1 MEAVR
6 EQAKSPIL
14 PNHGQ
19 GEKAVGLGSGPMG
32 ADCGS
37 DWVGNVPQA
46 GGQYVM
52 KWFPSFDFQR
62 RNRELKEEIEA
73 HLQMAIADR
82 VARGETEETARQA
95 AAREFGNI
103 LLVQDVTRQM
113 WGGGWFEQ
121 LGRDVR
127 YALRQLRKNP
137 GFAITATAM
146 LAIAI
151 CANSTVFSWID
162 GTMLR
167 PIPGARD
174 TGELVSLQRGERNFS
189 PTPPFSYLDYRDL
202 REQNHTFAGIL
213 AYHHDW
219 ITLTG
224 GAQPER
230 VYIANVSSNYFDV
243 LGVKPM
249 LGRFF
254 LAEEETR
261 PAIPNVVLSYS
272 LWKTRFA
279 EDPAIV
285 GKSIEIARHPVTVI
299 GVAPEG
305 VVGAMPGLRDDLW
318 VTLDPLG
325 TDPWRM
331 THRSGGAVWLN
342 VIGRLRPGV
351 SRGQAAQDLDT
362 LMHNIVA
369 AYPNQHLG
377 ENRITLDPMWRS
389 PFGANGYMAATLP
402 ILLAFAAV
410 VLLLTCAN
418 VATLTL
424 VGFVSRRRELSIRQ
438 SLGANRIQL
447 VRQMVLEGVV
457 LSIVAGAVALVLTSW
472 TSKTFAWFFPTNSNP
487 LILNGSMD
495 YRVVIGIAVSS
506 LLAGMLCGAL
516 PAWRSSHAPAIEVL
530 KAESA
535 SISGGSRNRKLLSGL
550 VVAQI
555 ALTLPLLLCS
565 GLFLRTLRN
574 LAAANPGFEQD
585 HVLTA
590 SVGLNIAGYSNDEA
604 QLIRHRILDRVS
616 ALPGVEVASLTDWIP
631 MTLIQK
637 RNDAYPEGYVPHPH
651 ESLLVQ
657 NAEVG
662 PRYFESLHIPILE
675 GREFTL
681 NDDEKA
687 PRVIIVD
694 QTAARRYWP
703 GQDPLGKRLTVW
715 GRLFTVVGVAR
726 NSTHTFV
733 NESPEPMVYM
743 NFFQHPGYET
753 MVQVK
758 TEGNPVDLEP
768 MVENAIHGID
778 SRLPVFDVRSMR
790 ESTQM
795 ASTFAVIESTLA
807 GMFALIGL
815 ILAITGIYGVVAYR
829 TQLRTHEIG
838 IRMAL
843 GASRVDVLRLVLLQ
857 GLWLTGVGLALGLA
871 FALGLTRLIARLLY
885 GIGAHDPLTVASVVM
900 LLGTM
905 SLVACYFPAHRAMR
919 RNPVTAIRE
928 L

>member
-1 MEAVR
+1 
-6 EQAKSPIL
+6 
-14 PNHGQ
+14 
-19 GEKAVGLGSGPMG
+19 
-32 ADCGS
+32 
-37 DWVGNVPQA
+37 
-46 GGQYVM
+46 M
-52 KWFPSFDFQR
+52 KWFPSFGFQR
-62 RNRELKEEIEA
+62 RKRELQEEIDA
-73 HLQMAIADR
+73 HLRMAIADR
-82 VARGETEETARQA
+82 VARGETAETARQA

-103 LLVQDVTRQM
+103 PLVQDVTRDM
-113 WGGGWFEQ
+113 WGQAWLEQ

-127 YALRQLRKNP
+127 YALRQVRKSP
-137 GFAITATAM
+137 GFSITATAM
-146 LAIAI
+146 LAVAI

-174 TGELVSLQRGERNFS
+174 MGDLVSLQRGERNFS

-219 ITLTG
+219 IALTG
-224 GAQPER
+224 NAQPER
-230 VYIANVSSNYFDV
+230 VYIANVSANYFDV
-243 LGVKPM
+243 LGIKPL

-254 LAEEETR
+254 LPEEESR
-261 PAIPNVVLSYS
+261 AVPNVVLGYS
-272 LWKTRFA
+272 LWKTRYA

-285 GKSIEIARHPVTVI
+285 GKSIEVARHPVTVI

-305 VVGAMPGLRDDLW
+305 VVGAMPGIREDLW

-325 TDPWRM
+325 TDEWRM

-362 LMHNIVA
+362 LMHHIVT
-369 AYPNQHLG
+369 AYPDQHLG
-377 ENRITLDPMWRS
+377 DNRITLDPMWRS

-402 ILLAFAAV
+402 ILLAFAGL
-410 VLLLTCAN
+410 VLLLTSAN

-424 VGFVSRRRELSIRQ
+424 VRFVSRRRELAIRQ
-438 SLGANRIQL
+438 ALGANRIQL
-447 VRQMVLEGVV
+447 VRQMMLEGAV
-457 LSIVAGAVALVLTSW
+457 LSIVAGVVALGLTSW
-472 TSKTFAWFFPTNSNP
+472 TSKTFAWFFPANAIP
-487 LILNGSMD
+487 LVLNGNMD
-495 YRVVIGIAVSS
+495 QKVVIGIAVFS

-555 ALTLPLLLCS
+555 ALSLPLLLCS
-565 GLFLRTLRN
+565 GLLLRTLRN
-574 LAAANPGFEQD
+574 LAGANPGFEQD
-585 HVLTA
+585 HILTA
-590 SVGLNIAGYSNDEA
+590 SVGLNIAGYSNDET
-604 QLIRHRILDRVS
+604 QLIRHKILDRVS
-616 ALPGVEVASLTDWIP
+616 ALPGVKVASLTDWIP
-631 MTLIQK
+631 MTLSHK
-637 RNDAYPEGYVPHPH
+637 GEDAYPEGYVPHPH
-651 ESLLVQ
+651 ESLQVYH
-657 NAEVG
+657 AEVS
-662 PRYFESLHIPILE
+662 PRYFESLNMPILE
-675 GREFTL
+675 GREFTPD
-681 NDDEKA
+681 DDEKA
-687 PRVIIVD
+687 PRVLIVD

-703 GQDPLGKRLTVW
+703 GQDPLGKRLRVW

-726 NSTHTFV
+726 NSTHIFV

-743 NFFQHPGYET
+743 SFFQEGYET
-753 MVQVK
+753 IVQVK
-758 TEGNPVDLEP
+758 TEGNPLDLAP
-768 MVENAIHGID
+768 AVEQAIHGID

-790 ESTQM
+790 ECTQM
-795 ASTFAVIESTLA
+795 ASSFAVIQSTLA

-815 ILAITGIYGVVAYR
+815 VLAVTGIYGVVAYR
-829 TQLRTHEIG
+829 TQLRTHEFG

-843 GASRVDVLRLVLLQ
+843 GASRVDVLRLVLVQ
-857 GLWLTGVGLALGLA
+857 GLWLAGTGLALGLA
-871 FALGLTRLIARLLY
+871 FALGLTRLIAGLLY
-885 GIGAHDPLTVASVVM
+885 GISGNDPVSVVSVVM
-900 LLGTM
+900 LLGAM
-905 SLVACYFPAHRAMR
+905 SLLACYLPAHRAMR

>member
-1 MEAVR
+1 V
-6 EQAKSPIL
+6 
-14 PNHGQ
+14 
-19 GEKAVGLGSGPMG
+19 
-32 ADCGS
+32 
-37 DWVGNVPQA
+37 
-46 GGQYVM
+46 
-52 KWFPSFDFQR
+52 KWFPSFGFQR
-62 RNRELKEEIEA
+62 RQRELQEEIDA

-82 VARGETEETARQA
+82 VARGETVETARQA

-103 LLVQDVTRQM
+103 PLVQDVTRDM
-113 WGGGWFEQ
+113 WGQAWLEQ

-127 YALRQLRKNP
+127 YALRQLRKSP
-137 GFAITATAM
+137 GFTITATTM
-146 LAIAI
+146 LAVAI
-151 CANSTVFSWID
+151 CANSTIFSWID

-174 TGELVSLQRGERNFS
+174 TGDLVSLQRGERNIS
-189 PTPPFSYLDYRDL
+189 PTPPFSYLDYHDL
-202 REQNHTFAGIL
+202 REQNRTFTGIL

-219 ITLTG
+219 IALTG

-230 VYIANVSSNYFDV
+230 VYIANVSANYFDV
-243 LGVKPM
+243 LGITPV

-254 LAEEETR
+254 VAEEETR
-261 PAIPNVVLSYS
+261 PDAVPNVVLGYS
-272 LWKTRFA
+272 LWKMRYA
-279 EDPAIV
+279 ADPAIV

-305 VVGAMPGLRDDLW
+305 FVGAMPGIREDLW

-325 TDPWRM
+325 TDVWRM

-351 SRGQAAQDLDT
+351 TRGQAAQDLDT
-362 LMHNIVA
+362 VMHYIVA
-369 AYPNQHLG
+369 AFPDDHLG

-410 VLLLTCAN
+410 VLLLTSAN

-424 VGFVSRRRELSIRQ
+424 VRFVSRRRELAIRQ
-438 SLGANRIQL
+438 SLGASRMQL

-472 TSKTFAWFFPTNSNP
+472 TSKTFAWFFPANSNP

-495 YRVVIGIAVSS
+495 HKVVIGIAVSS
-506 LLAGMLCGAL
+506 LLAGTLCGAL
-516 PAWRSSHAPAIEVL
+516 PAWRSSHAPAVEVL

-555 ALTLPLLLCS
+555 ALSLPLLLCS
-565 GLFLRTLRN
+565 ALFLRTLRN
-574 LAAANPGFEQD
+574 LAGANPGFEQD
-585 HVLTA
+585 HILTA
-590 SVGLNIAGYSNDEA
+590 SVGLNIAGYSHGEE
-604 QLIRHRILDRVS
+604 QVIRHKILDRVS
-616 ALPGVEVASLTDWIP
+616 ALPGVKVASLTDWIP
-631 MTLIQK
+631 MTLGHK
-637 RNDAYPEGYVPHPH
+637 GEDAYPEGYVPHPH
-651 ESLLVQ
+651 ESLQVYH
-657 NAEVG
+657 AEVA

-675 GREFTL
+675 GREFTPD
-681 NDDEKA
+681 DDEKA
-687 PRVIIVD
+687 PRVLIVD

-703 GQDPLGKRLTVW
+703 GQDPLGKKLRIW
-715 GRLFTVVGVAR
+715 GSLFTVVGVAR
-726 NSTHTFV
+726 NSTHIFV

-743 NFFQHPGYET
+743 SFFQVGYET
-753 MVQVK
+753 IVQVK
-758 TEGNPVDLEP
+758 TEGNPADLAP
-768 MVENAIHGID
+768 AVENAIHEID
-778 SRLPVFDVRSMR
+778 TRLPVFDVRPMR

-795 ASTFAVIESTLA
+795 ASSFAVIQSALA

-815 ILAITGIYGVVAYR
+815 VLAVTGIYGVVAYR
-829 TQLRTHEIG
+829 TQMRTHEIG
-838 IRMAL
+838 VRMAL

-857 GLWLTGVGLALGLA
+857 GLWITGIGLALGLA
-871 FALGLTRLIARLLY
+871 FALALTRTIARLLY
-885 GIGAHDPLTVASVVM
+885 GIGANDPVTVASVVM

-905 SLVACYFPAHRAMR
+905 SLLACYFPAHRAMR

>member
-1 MEAVR
+1 
-6 EQAKSPIL
+6 
-14 PNHGQ
+14 
-19 GEKAVGLGSGPMG
+19 
-32 ADCGS
+32 
-37 DWVGNVPQA
+37 
-46 GGQYVM
+46 M
-52 KWFPSFDFQR
+52 KWISSFGFQR
-62 RNRELKEEIEA
+62 RKRELQEEIDA

-82 VARGETEETARQA
+82 VTRGETAESARQA

-103 LLVQDVTRQM
+103 PLLQDVTRDM
-113 WGGGWFEQ
+113 WGQAWLEQ

-127 YALRQLRKNP
+127 YASRQLRKSP
-137 GFAITATAM
+137 GFSITATAM
-146 LAIAI
+146 LAVAI

-174 TGELVSLQRGERNFS
+174 TGDLVSLQRGERSFS

-202 REQNHTFAGIL
+202 REQNHSFAGIL

-230 VYIANVSSNYFDV
+230 AYIANVSANYFDV
-243 LGVKPM
+243 LGIKPV

-261 PAIPNVVLSYS
+261 PDAVPNVVLGYS
-272 LWKTRFA
+272 LWKTRYA
-279 EDPAIV
+279 KDPAIV

-305 VVGAMPGLRDDLW
+305 FVGAMPGIREDLW

-325 TDPWRM
+325 TDVWRM

-362 LMHNIVA
+362 LMHHIVA
-369 AYPNQHLG
+369 EFPDDHLG

-424 VGFVSRRRELSIRQ
+424 VRFVSRRRELAIRQ

-472 TSKTFAWFFPTNSNP
+472 TSKTFAWFFPANSNP
-487 LILNGSMD
+487 VILNGSMD
-495 YRVVIGIAVSS
+495 LKVVIGIAVSS
-506 LLAGMLCGAL
+506 LLAGMLCGGL
-516 PAWRSSHAPAIEVL
+516 PAWRSSHAPAIEIL

-555 ALTLPLLLCS
+555 ALSLPLLLCS

-574 LAAANPGFEQD
+574 LAHANPGFEQD
-585 HVLTA
+585 HILTA
-590 SVGLNIAGYSNDEA
+590 SVGLNGAGYSHDEE
-604 QLIRHRILDRVS
+604 QVIRHKILDRVS
-616 ALPGVEVASLTDWIP
+616 ALPGVKVASLTDWIP
-631 MTLIQK
+631 MTLSHK
-637 RNDAYPEGYVPHPH
+637 GEDAYPEGYVPHPH
-651 ESLLVQ
+651 ESLQVYH
-657 NAEVG
+657 AEVS

-675 GREFTL
+675 GREFTPD
-681 NDDEKA
+681 DDEKA
-687 PRVIIVD
+687 PRVLIVD

-703 GQDPLGKRLTVW
+703 GQDPLGKRLRVW

-733 NESPEPMVYM
+733 NESPEAMVYM
-743 NFFQHPGYET
+743 SFFQHPGYET
-753 MVQVK
+753 MVQ
-758 TEGNPVDLEP
+758 
-768 MVENAIHGID
+768 
-778 SRLPVFDVRSMR
+778 
-790 ESTQM
+790 
-795 ASTFAVIESTLA
+795 
-807 GMFALIGL
+807 
-815 ILAITGIYGVVAYR
+815 
-829 TQLRTHEIG
+829 
-838 IRMAL
+838 
-843 GASRVDVLRLVLLQ
+843 
-857 GLWLTGVGLALGLA
+857 
-871 FALGLTRLIARLLY
+871 
-885 GIGAHDPLTVASVVM
+885 
-900 LLGTM
+900 
-905 SLVACYFPAHRAMR
+905 
-919 RNPVTAIRE
+919 
-928 L
+928 

>member
-1 MEAVR
+1 MLMSTR
-6 EQAKSPIL
+6 RR
-14 PNHGQ
+14 
-19 GEKAVGLGSGPMG
+19 SGTYF
-32 ADCGS
+32 
-37 DWVGNVPQA
+37 N
-46 GGQYVM
+46 
-52 KWFPSFDFQR
+52 KF
-62 RNRELKEEIEA
+62 
-73 HLQMAIADR
+73 
-82 VARGETEETARQA
+82 
-95 AAREFGNI
+95 
-103 LLVQDVTRQM
+103 LVQDVTRDM
-113 WGGGWFEQ
+113 WGQAWLEQ

-127 YALRQLRKNP
+127 YALRQLRKSP
-137 GFAITATAM
+137 GFTITATAM
-146 LAIAI
+146 LAVAI

-174 TGELVSLQRGERNFS
+174 TGDLVSLQRGERNFS

-219 ITLTG
+219 IALTG
-224 GAQPER
+224 NAQPER
-230 VYIANVSSNYFDV
+230 VYIANVSANYFDV
-243 LGVKPM
+243 LGIKPL

-254 LAEEETR
+254 LPEEESR
-261 PAIPNVVLSYS
+261 AVPNVVLGYS
-272 LWKTRFA
+272 LWKTRYA

-305 VVGAMPGLRDDLW
+305 VVGAMPGIREDLW

-325 TDPWRM
+325 TDEWRM

-351 SRGQAAQDLDT
+351 SLGTAAQDLDT
-362 LMHNIVA
+362 LMHHIVA
-369 AYPNQHLG
+369 AYPDQHLG
-377 ENRITLDPMWRS
+377 DNRITLDPMWRS

-402 ILLAFAAV
+402 ILLAFAGL
-410 VLLLTCAN
+410 VLLLTSAN

-424 VGFVSRRRELSIRQ
+424 VRFVSRRRELAIRQ

-447 VRQMVLEGVV
+447 VRQMMLEGAV
-457 LSIVAGAVALVLTSW
+457 LSIVAGVVALGLTSW
-472 TSKTFAWFFPTNSNP
+472 TSKTFAWFFPANAIP
-487 LILNGSMD
+487 LVLNGNMD
-495 YRVVIGIAVSS
+495 HKVVIGIAVFS

-516 PAWRSSHAPAIEVL
+516 PAWRSSHARAIEVL

-555 ALTLPLLLCS
+555 ALSLPLLLCS
-565 GLFLRTLRN
+565 GLLLRTLRN
-574 LAAANPGFEQD
+574 LAGANPGFEQD
-585 HVLTA
+585 HILTA
-590 SVGLNIAGYSNDEA
+590 SVGLNIAGYSNDET
-604 QLIRHRILDRVS
+604 QLIRHKILDRVS
-616 ALPGVEVASLTDWIP
+616 ALPGVKVASLTDWIP
-631 MTLIQK
+631 MTLSHK
-637 RNDAYPEGYVPHPH
+637 GEDAYPEGYVPHPH
-651 ESLLVQ
+651 ESLQVYH
-657 NAEVG
+657 AEVS
-662 PRYFESLHIPILE
+662 PRYFESLNIPILE

-681 NDDEKA
+681 DDDEKA
-687 PRVIIVD
+687 PRVLIVD

-703 GQDPLGKRLTVW
+703 GQDPLGKRLRVW

-726 NSTHTFV
+726 NSTHIFV

-743 NFFQHPGYET
+743 SFFQEGYET
-753 MVQVK
+753 IVQVK
-758 TEGNPVDLEP
+758 TEGNPLDLAP
-768 MVENAIHGID
+768 AVEQAIHGID

-790 ESTQM
+790 ECTQM
-795 ASTFAVIESTLA
+795 ASSFAVIQSTLA

-815 ILAITGIYGVVAYR
+815 VLAVTGIYGVVAYR
-829 TQLRTHEIG
+829 TQLRTHEFG

-843 GASRVDVLRLVLLQ
+843 GASRVDVLRLVLVQ
-857 GLWLTGVGLALGLA
+857 GLWLAGTGLALGLA

-885 GIGAHDPLTVASVVM
+885 GISGNDPVSVVSVVM
-900 LLGTM
+900 LLGAM
-905 SLVACYFPAHRAMR
+905 SLLACYLPAHRAIR

>member
-19 GEKAVGLGSGPMG
+19 GEKAVCLLSGAMG
-32 ADCGS
+32 ADCRS
-37 DWVGNVPQA
+37 DW
-46 GGQYVM
+46 GGDVRQDEGEAVM
-52 KWFPSFDFQR
+52 KWFPSFGFQR
-62 RNRELKEEIEA
+62 RKRKLQEEIDA

-82 VARGETEETARQA
+82 VARGETAETARQA

-103 LLVQDVTRQM
+103 PLVQDVTRDM
-113 WGGGWFEQ
+113 WGQAWLEQ

-127 YALRQLRKNP
+127 YALRQLRKSP
-137 GFAITATAM
+137 GFSITATAM
-146 LAIAI
+146 LAVAI

-167 PIPGARD
+167 PIPGAQD
-174 TGELVSLQRGERNFS
+174 TGDLVSLQRGERNFS

-202 REQNHTFAGIL
+202 REQNHTYAGIL

-230 VYIANVSSNYFDV
+230 AYIANVSANYFDV
-243 LGVKPM
+243 LGIKPL
-249 LGRFF
+249 LGRSF

-261 PAIPNVVLSYS
+261 PDSVVVLGYS
-272 LWKTRFA
+272 LWKTRYA

-305 VVGAMPGLRDDLW
+305 FVGAMPGIRDDLW

-325 TDPWRM
+325 TDVWRM

-369 AYPNQHLG
+369 AYPDDHLG

-424 VGFVSRRRELSIRQ
+424 VRFVSRRRELAIRQ
-438 SLGANRIQL
+438 SLGANRLQL
-447 VRQMVLEGVV
+447 VRQMVMEGVV

-472 TSKTFAWFFPTNSNP
+472 TSKTFAWFFPANANP
-487 LILNGSMD
+487 IILNGSMD
-495 YRVVIGIAVSS
+495 HKVVIGIAVSS

-516 PAWRSSHAPAIEVL
+516 PAWRSAHAPAIEVL

-555 ALTLPLLLCS
+555 ALSLPLLVCS

-574 LAAANPGFEQD
+574 LASANPGFEQD
-585 HVLTA
+585 HILTA
-590 SVGLNIAGYSNDEA
+590 TVGLNIAGYSNDEA
-604 QLIRHRILDRVS
+604 KLIRRKILDRVS

-675 GREFTL
+675 GREFTPE
-681 NDDEKA
+681 DDERA
-687 PRVIIVD
+687 PKVLIVD

-703 GQDPLGKRLTVW
+703 GQDPLGKRLRVW
-715 GRLFTVVGVAR
+715 GSLFTVVGIVR

-743 NFFQHPGYET
+743 SFFQAGYET

-758 TEGNPVDLEP
+758 TEGNPVDLAP
-768 MVENAIHGID
+768 AVQIAIHEID
-778 SRLPVFDVRSMR
+778 TRLPVFDVRSMR

-795 ASTFAVIESTLA
+795 ASSFAVIQSTLA

-815 ILAITGIYGVVAYR
+815 VLAITGIYGVVAYR

-838 IRMAL
+838 VRMAL

-857 GLWLTGVGLALGLA
+857 GLWLTGFGVALGLA

-885 GIGAHDPLTVASVVM
+885 GIGAHDPLTVASVVT
-900 LLGTM
+900 LLGAM
-905 SLVACYFPAHRAMR
+905 SLVACYLPAHRALR

>member
-1 MEAVR
+1 
-6 EQAKSPIL
+6 
-14 PNHGQ
+14 
-19 GEKAVGLGSGPMG
+19 
-32 ADCGS
+32 
-37 DWVGNVPQA
+37 
-46 GGQYVM
+46 M
-52 KWFPSFDFQR
+52 KWFPSFGFQR
-62 RNRELKEEIEA
+62 RKRELQEEIDA

-82 VARGETEETARQA
+82 VARGETAEKARQA

-103 LLVQDVTRQM
+103 PLVQDVTRDM
-113 WGGGWFEQ
+113 WGQAWLEN

-127 YALRQLRKNP
+127 FALRQLRKSP
-137 GFAITATAM
+137 GFTITATTM
-146 LAIAI
+146 LAVAI

-202 REQNHTFAGIL
+202 RDHNRTFSGIL
-213 AYHHDW
+213 AYHNDW
-219 ITLTG
+219 IALTG

-230 VYIANVSSNYFDV
+230 VYIANVSANYFDV
-243 LGVKPM
+243 LGIKPV

-254 LAEEETR
+254 LPEEETR
-261 PAIPNVVLSYS
+261 PGAVPNVILSYS
-272 LWKTRFA
+272 LWKTRYA
-279 EDPAIV
+279 ADPAIV

-305 VVGAMPGLRDDLW
+305 FVGAAPGLRDDLW

-325 TDPWRM
+325 NDVWRM
-331 THRSGGAVWLN
+331 THRDSVWLI
-342 VIGRLRPGV
+342 VIGRLQPGV

-362 LMHNIVA
+362 QMHHIVM
-369 AYPNQHLG
+369 AYPDQHLG
-377 ENRITLDPMWRS
+377 DNRITLDPMWRS
-389 PFGANGYMAATLP
+389 PFGVNGYMAATLP
-402 ILLAFAAV
+402 ILLAFAAL

-424 VGFVSRRRELSIRQ
+424 VRFVSRRREVAIRQ
-438 SLGANRIQL
+438 SLGANRIRL
-447 VRQMVLEGVV
+447 VRQMVLEGAM
-457 LSIVAGAVALVLTSW
+457 LSTGAGIVALALTSW
-472 TSKTFAWFFPTNSNP
+472 TSKTFAWFFPVNSIP

-495 YRVVIGIAVSS
+495 YKLVIGIALVS
-506 LLAGMLCGAL
+506 LLAGMLCSAL

-535 SISGGSRNRKLLSGL
+535 SISGGTRNRKLLSAL
-550 VVAQI
+550 VVVQI
-555 ALTLPLLLCS
+555 ALSLPLLLCS
-565 GLFLRTLRN
+565 GLFLRTLQN
-574 LAAANPGFEQD
+574 LADANPGFEQD
-585 HVLTA
+585 HILTA
-590 SVGLNIAGYSNDEA
+590 SVGLNIAGYSNEEA
-604 QLIRHRILDRVS
+604 QLIRHKIVDRVS
-616 ALPGVEVASLTDWIP
+616 ALPGVQVATLTDWIP

-637 RNDAYPEGYVPHPH
+637 RTDAYPEGYVPHPH
-651 ESLLVQ
+651 ESLLVE

-662 PRYFESLHIPILE
+662 PRYFESLHIPILQ
-675 GREFTL
+675 GREFTPD
-681 NDDEKA
+681 DDEKA

-703 GQDPLGKRLTVW
+703 GQDPLGKKLMV
-715 GRLFTVVGVAR
+715 GGGLFTVVGVAR

-743 NFFQHPGYET
+743 SHFQRPGFET

-758 TEGNPVDLEP
+758 TEGNPADLAP
-768 MVENAIHGID
+768 AVQNAIHEID
-778 SRLPVFDVRSMR
+778 TRLPVFDVRPMR

-795 ASTFAVIESTLA
+795 ARIFAVMESALA

-815 ILAITGIYGVVAYR
+815 VLAATGIYGVVAYR
-829 TQLRTHEIG
+829 TQMRTHEIG
-838 IRMAL
+838 VRMAL

-857 GLWLTGVGLALGLA
+857 GLRLTGIGLALGLA
-871 FALGLTRLIARLLY
+871 FALGLTRFIAQLLY
-885 GIGAHDPLTVASVVM
+885 GIGANDPATVVSVVM
-900 LLGTM
+900 LLGAM
-905 SLVACYFPAHRAMR
+905 SLAACYLPAHRAMR

>member
-1 MEAVR
+1 
-6 EQAKSPIL
+6 
-14 PNHGQ
+14 
-19 GEKAVGLGSGPMG
+19 
-32 ADCGS
+32 
-37 DWVGNVPQA
+37 
-46 GGQYVM
+46 M
-52 KWFPSFDFQR
+52 KWFPSFGFQR
-62 RNRELKEEIEA
+62 RKRELQEEIDA

-82 VARGETEETARQA
+82 VARGETAETARQA

-103 LLVQDVTRQM
+103 PLVQDVTRDM
-113 WGGGWFEQ
+113 WSQAWLEQ

-127 YALRQLRKNP
+127 YAFRQLRKSP
-137 GFAITATAM
+137 GFTITATAM
-146 LAIAI
+146 LAVAI

-174 TGELVSLQRGERNFS
+174 SGQLVSLERGERSFS
-189 PTPPFSYLDYRDL
+189 PTPPLSYLDYRDL

-213 AYHHDW
+213 GYHHDW

-230 VYIANVSSNYFDV
+230 AYISNVTANYFDV
-243 LGVKPM
+243 LGIKPM

-254 LAEEETR
+254 LPEEESR
-261 PAIPNVVLSYS
+261 PVPNVVLSYS
-272 LWKTRFA
+272 LWKTRYA
-279 EDPAIV
+279 KDPAIV
-285 GKSIEIARHPVTVI
+285 GKSIEVARHPVTVI

-305 VVGAMPGLRDDLW
+305 VVGAMPGIREDLW

-325 TDPWRM
+325 TDVWRM
-331 THRSGGAVWLN
+331 THRDADWLN

-362 LMHNIVA
+362 LMHHIVT
-369 AYPNQHLG
+369 AYPNEHLG

-424 VGFVSRRRELSIRQ
+424 VRFVSRRRELAIRQ
-438 SLGANRIQL
+438 ALGANRMQL
-447 VRQMVLEGVV
+447 VRQMVLEGLL

-472 TSKTFAWFFPTNSNP
+472 TSKTFAWFFPANSNP

-495 YRVVIGIAVSS
+495 HKVVIGIAVSS
-506 LLAGMLCGAL
+506 LLVGMLCGAL
-516 PAWRSSHAPAIEVL
+516 PAWRSSHAPAVEVL

-555 ALTLPLLLCS
+555 ALSLPLLLCS
-565 GLFLRTLRN
+565 GLLLRTLRN
-574 LAAANPGFEQD
+574 LAGANPGFEQD
-585 HVLTA
+585 HILTA
-590 SVGLNIAGYSNDEA
+590 TVGLNIAGYSHDEE
-604 QLIRHRILDRVS
+604 QMIRHKILDRVS
-616 ALPGVEVASLTDWIP
+616 ALPGVKVASLTDWIP
-631 MTLIQK
+631 MTLGHK
-637 RNDAYPEGYVPHPH
+637 GEDAYPEGYVPHPH
-651 ESLLVQ
+651 ESLQVVH
-657 NAEVG
+657 AEVS

-675 GREFTL
+675 GREFAPD
-681 NDDEKA
+681 DDEKA
-687 PRVIIVD
+687 PRVLIVD

-703 GQDPLGKRLTVW
+703 GQDPLGKRLRVW

-743 NFFQHPGYET
+743 SFFQAGYET
-753 MVQVK
+753 IVQVE
-758 TEGNPVDLEP
+758 TEGNPVDLAP
-768 MVENAIHGID
+768 AVENAIHEID
-778 SRLPVFDVRSMR
+778 PRLPVFDVRSMR
-790 ESTQM
+790 ESTQL
-795 ASTFAVIESTLA
+795 ASSFAVIQSTLA

-815 ILAITGIYGVVAYR
+815 VLAITGIYGVVAYR

-838 IRMAL
+838 IRVAL
-843 GASRVDVLRLVLLQ
+843 GASRVDVLRLVLMQ
-857 GLWLTGVGLALGLA
+857 GLWLTGIGLALGLA
-871 FALGLTRLIARLLY
+871 FALGLTRIIVRLLY
-885 GIGAHDPLTVASVVM
+885 GIGANDPVTVASVVM
-900 LLGTM
+900 LLGAM
-905 SLVACYFPAHRAMR
+905 SLVACYLPAHRAIR
-919 RNPVTAIRE
+919 RNPVAAIRE

>member
-1 MEAVR
+1 
-6 EQAKSPIL
+6 
-14 PNHGQ
+14 
-19 GEKAVGLGSGPMG
+19 
-32 ADCGS
+32 
-37 DWVGNVPQA
+37 
-46 GGQYVM
+46 M
-52 KWFPSFDFQR
+52 KWFPSFGFQR
-62 RNRELKEEIEA
+62 RKRELQEEIDA

-82 VARGETEETARQA
+82 VARGETAETARQA

-103 LLVQDVTRQM
+103 PLVQDVTRDM
-113 WGGGWFEQ
+113 WGQAWLEQ

-127 YALRQLRKNP
+127 YALRQLRKSP
-137 GFAITATAM
+137 GFSITATAM
-146 LAIAI
+146 LAVAI

-174 TGELVSLQRGERNFS
+174 TGDLVSLQRGERNFS

-202 REQNHTFAGIL
+202 REQNHTFVGIL

-230 VYIANVSSNYFDV
+230 VFIANVTANYFDV
-243 LGVKPM
+243 LGIKPV

-261 PAIPNVVLSYS
+261 PDAVPNVILSYS
-272 LWKTRFA
+272 LWKTRYA
-279 EDPAIV
+279 ADPAIV
-285 GKSIEIARHPVTVI
+285 AKSIELARHPVTVI

-305 VVGAMPGLRDDLW
+305 FVGAMPGLRDDLW

-325 TDPWRM
+325 TDAWRI

-342 VIGRLRPGV
+342 VIGRLRSGV

-362 LMHNIVA
+362 VMHHIVVA
-369 AYPNQHLG
+369 FPDDHLG

-389 PFGANGYMAATLP
+389 PFGANGFMAATLP

-410 VLLLTCAN
+410 VLLLTSAN

-424 VGFVSRRRELSIRQ
+424 VRFVSRRRELAIRQ

-457 LSIVAGAVALVLTSW
+457 LSIVAGAVALALTTW
-472 TSKTFAWFFPTNSNP
+472 TSKTFAWFFRASSSPTT
-487 LILNGSMD
+487 LNGSMD
-495 YRVVIGIAVSS
+495 YKVVIGIAVSS
-506 LLAGMLCGAL
+506 LLVGMLCGAL
-516 PAWRSSHAPAIEVL
+516 PAWRSSHAPAVEVL

-535 SISGGSRNRKLLSGL
+535 GISGGSRNRRLLSGL

-555 ALTLPLLLCS
+555 ALSLPLLLCS

-574 LAAANPGFEQD
+574 LAGANPGFEQD
-585 HVLTA
+585 HILTA
-590 SVGLNIAGYSNDEA
+590 TVGLNIAGYSNDE
-604 QLIRHRILDRVS
+604 QQVIRHKILDRVS
-616 ALPGVEVASLTDWIP
+616 ALPGVKVASFTDWIP
-631 MTLIQK
+631 MSLSHK
-637 RNDAYPEGYVPHPH
+637 GEDAYPEGYVPHPH
-651 ESLLVQ
+651 ESLQVYH
-657 NAEVG
+657 AEVS

-675 GREFTL
+675 GREFTPD
-681 NDDEKA
+681 DDEKA
-687 PRVIIVD
+687 PRVLIVD
-694 QTAARRYWP
+694 QMAARRYWP
-703 GQDPLGKRLTVW
+703 GQDPLGKKLRVW
-715 GRLFTVVGVAR
+715 GSLFTVVGVAR
-726 NSTHTFV
+726 NSTHMLV
-733 NESPEPMVYM
+733 NESPEPMIYM
-743 NFFQHPGYET
+743 SFFQVGYET
-753 MVQVK
+753 IVQVE
-758 TEGNPVDLEP
+758 TEGNPADLAP
-768 MVENAIHGID
+768 AVENAIHTID
-778 SRLPVFDVRSMR
+778 TRLPVFDVRPMR
-790 ESTQM
+790 ETTQL
-795 ASTFAVIESTLA
+795 ASSFAVIQSTLA

-815 ILAITGIYGVVAYR
+815 VLAVTGIYGVVAYR
-829 TQLRTHEIG
+829 TQMRTHEIG

-857 GLWLTGVGLALGLA
+857 GLWLTGIGLALGLA
-871 FALGLTRLIARLLY
+871 FALGLTRFIARLLY
-885 GIGAHDPLTVASVVM
+885 GIGANDPVTVASVIM

-905 SLVACYFPAHRAMR
+905 SLLACYFPAHRAMR

>member
-1 MEAVR
+1 
-6 EQAKSPIL
+6 
-14 PNHGQ
+14 
-19 GEKAVGLGSGPMG
+19 
-32 ADCGS
+32 
-37 DWVGNVPQA
+37 
-46 GGQYVM
+46 M
-52 KWFPSFDFQR
+52 KWVPSFGFQR
-62 RNRELKEEIEA
+62 RKRELQDEIDA

-82 VARGETEETARQA
+82 VARGESAESARQA
-95 AAREFGNI
+95 AEREFGSI
-103 LLVQDVTRQM
+103 PLVQDVTRDM
-113 WGGGWFEQ
+113 WGRGWLEQ
-121 LGRDVR
+121 LGRDLR
-127 YALRQLRKNP
+127 YALRQLRKSP
-137 GFAITATAM
+137 GFTITATTM
-146 LAIAI
+146 LTVAI

-174 TGELVSLQRGERNFS
+174 MGDLVSLQRGERNFS

-202 REQNHTFAGIL
+202 REQNHAFAGML
-213 AYHHDW
+213 AYHNDW
-219 ITLTG
+219 IALTG

-230 VYIANVSSNYFDV
+230 AYIAKVSANFFDV
-243 LGVKPM
+243 LGIKPM

-254 LAEEETR
+254 LPEEESR
-261 PAIPNVVLSYS
+261 AAPNVVLGYS
-272 LWKTRFA
+272 LWKTRYA
-279 EDPAIV
+279 ADPAIV
-285 GKSIEIARHPVTVI
+285 GKSIEIARHPMTVI

-305 VVGAMPGLRDDLW
+305 FVGAAPGLRDDLW

-325 TDPWRM
+325 NDVWRM
-331 THRSGGAVWLN
+331 THRSGGAVWLI

-362 LMHNIVA
+362 LMQDIVA
-369 AYPNQHLG
+369 AYPDEHLG
-377 ENRITLDPMWRS
+377 DNRITLDPMWRS

-418 VATLTL
+418 LATLTL
-424 VGFVSRRRELSIRQ
+424 VRFVSRRRELAIRQ
-438 SLGANRIQL
+438 SLGANRMQL
-447 VRQMVLEGVV
+447 VRQMMLEGAV
-457 LSIVAGAVALVLTSW
+457 LSIVAGAVALVLTPW
-472 TSKTFAWFFPTNSNP
+472 TSKTFAWFFPANAAP
-487 LILNGSMD
+487 LVLSGSLD
-495 YRVVIGIAVSS
+495 HKVVIGIAVSS
-506 LLAGMLCGAL
+506 LLAAMLCGAL
-516 PAWRSSHAPAIEVL
+516 PAWRSSHTPAAEVL

-555 ALTLPLLLCS
+555 ALSLPLLLCS

-590 SVGLNIAGYSNDEA
+590 SVGLNIAGYSNDQA
-604 QLIRHRILDRVS
+604 QLIRHKILDRVS

-651 ESLLVQ
+651 ESLLVE

-687 PRVIIVD
+687 PSVIIVD

-703 GQDPLGKRLTVW
+703 GQDPLGKNLRVW
-715 GRLFTVVGVAR
+715 GHLFTVVGVAR

-733 NESPEPMVYM
+733 NESPEPMVYISY
-743 NFFQHPGYET
+743 FQHPGYET
-753 MVQVK
+753 IVQVK

-768 MVENAIHGID
+768 AVENAIHGID
-778 SRLPVFDVRSMR
+778 PQLPVFDVRSMR

-795 ASTFAVIESTLA
+795 ASIFAVLESTLA

-815 ILAITGIYGVVAYR
+815 ILAVTGIYGVVAYR
-829 TQLRTHEIG
+829 TQMRTHEIG

-843 GASRVDVLRLVLLQ
+843 GASRVDVLRLVLVQ
-857 GLWLTGVGLALGLA
+857 GLWLTGIGLALGLA
-871 FALGLTRLIARLLY
+871 FALGLTRMIVRLLY
-885 GIGAHDPLTVASVVM
+885 GIGANDPVTVVSVVM
-900 LLGTM
+900 LLGAM
-905 SLVACYFPAHRAMR
+905 SLLACYLPAHRAMR

>member
-1 MEAVR
+1 V
-6 EQAKSPIL
+6 
-14 PNHGQ
+14 
-19 GEKAVGLGSGPMG
+19 
-32 ADCGS
+32 
-37 DWVGNVPQA
+37 
-46 GGQYVM
+46 
-52 KWFPSFDFQR
+52 KWFSNFGFQR
-62 RNRELKEEIEA
+62 QNRELQEEIDA
-73 HLQMAIADR
+73 HLEMAIADR
-82 VARGETEETARQA
+82 VERGETAEAARQA
-95 AAREFGNI
+95 AVREFGNI

-121 LGRDVR
+121 LARDLR
-127 YALRQLRKNP
+127 YALRQLRKSP
-137 GFAITATAM
+137 GFTITATAM
-146 LAIAI
+146 LAVAI

-174 TGELVSLQRGERNFS
+174 AGDLVSLQRGERNFS

-202 REQNHTFAGIL
+202 REHNRTLAGIL
-213 AYHHDW
+213 AYHNDW
-219 ITLTG
+219 IALTG

-230 VYIANVSSNYFDV
+230 VYIANVSANYFDV
-243 LGVKPM
+243 LGIKPV

-254 LAEEETR
+254 LPEEESR
-261 PAIPNVVLSYS
+261 AIPNVVLGYS
-272 LWKTRFA
+272 LWKTRYA
-279 EDPAIV
+279 KDRAIV
-285 GKSIEIARHPVTVI
+285 GKSIEVARHPVTVI

-305 VVGAMPGLRDDLW
+305 FVGAAPGLRDDLW

-325 TDPWRM
+325 SDPWRM
-331 THRSGGAVWLN
+331 THRDSDWLIL
-342 VIGRLRPGV
+342 IGRLRPGV
-351 SRGQAAQDLDT
+351 SRGQAAQDLDAQ
-362 LMHNIVA
+362 MNHIVV
-369 AYPNQHLG
+369 AYPDQHLG
-377 ENRITLDPMWRS
+377 DNRITLDPMWRS

-424 VGFVSRRRELSIRQ
+424 VRFVSRRRELAIRQ

-457 LSIVAGAVALVLTSW
+457 LSILAGAAALVLTSW
-472 TSKTFAWFFPTNSNP
+472 TSKTFAWFFRASSAPIN
-487 LILNGSMD
+487 LNGSMD
-495 YRVVIGIAVSS
+495 HTVVIGIAVFS

-535 SISGGSRNRKLLSGL
+535 NISGGLRNRRLLSAL

-555 ALTLPLLLCS
+555 ALSLPLLLCS
-565 GLFLRTLRN
+565 GLLLRTLRN
-574 LAAANPGFEQD
+574 LAGANPGFEQD
-585 HVLTA
+585 HILTA

-604 QLIRHRILDRVS
+604 QLIRHKILDRVS
-616 ALPGVEVASLTDWIP
+616 ALPGVKVASLTDWIP

-651 ESLLVQ
+651 ESLLVE

-662 PRYFESLHIPILE
+662 PRYFESLHIPIVE

-687 PRVIIVD
+687 PGVIIVD
-694 QTAARRYWP
+694 QTAARHYWP
-703 GQDPLGKRLTVW
+703 GQDPLGKRLSV
-715 GRLFTVVGVAR
+715 GGSLCTVVGVVR

-733 NESPEPMVYM
+733 NESPEPMVYIS
-743 NFFQHPGYET
+743 FFQHPGYET

-768 MVENAIHGID
+768 AVENAIHQID
-778 SRLPVFDVRSMR
+778 PRLPVFDVRSMR
-790 ESTQM
+790 ESTHL
-795 ASTFAVIESTLA
+795 ASSFAVIQSTLA

-815 ILAITGIYGVVAYR
+815 VLAVTGIYGVVAYR
-829 TQLRTHEIG
+829 TQMRTHEIG
-838 IRMAL
+838 VRMAL

-857 GLWLTGVGLALGLA
+857 GVWLTGVGLALGLA
-871 FALGLTRLIARLLY
+871 FALGLTRVIARLLY
-885 GIGAHDPLTVASVVM
+885 GIGANDPVTVASVVT
-900 LLGTM
+900 LLGAM
-905 SLVACYFPAHRAMR
+905 SLLACYFPAHRAMR
-919 RNPVTAIRE
+919 RNPVSAIRE

>member
-1 MEAVR
+1 
-6 EQAKSPIL
+6 
-14 PNHGQ
+14 
-19 GEKAVGLGSGPMG
+19 
-32 ADCGS
+32 
-37 DWVGNVPQA
+37 
-46 GGQYVM
+46 M
-52 KWFPSFDFQR
+52 KWFPSFGFQR
-62 RNRELKEEIEA
+62 RKRELQDEIDA
-73 HLQMAIADR
+73 HLEMAIADR
-82 VARGETEETARQA
+82 VARGEMEETARQA
-95 AAREFGNI
+95 AAREFGNVP
-103 LLVQDVTRQM
+103 LVLDVTRDM
-113 WGGGWFEQ
+113 WGQTWLEQ

-127 YALRQLRKNP
+127 YALRQLRKSP
-137 GFAITATAM
+137 GFSITATAM
-146 LAIAI
+146 LAVAI

-167 PIPGARD
+167 PIPGAQG
-174 TGELVSLQRGERNFS
+174 TGDLVSLQRGERSFS

-230 VYIANVSSNYFDV
+230 AYIANVSANYFDV
-243 LGVKPM
+243 LGIKPV
-249 LGRFF
+249 LGRLF

-261 PAIPNVVLSYS
+261 PDSVVVLGYS
-272 LWKTRFA
+272 LWKTRYA

-305 VVGAMPGLRDDLW
+305 FVGAMPGIREDLW

-325 TDPWRM
+325 TDAWRM

-362 LMHNIVA
+362 LMHNIAVT
-369 AYPNQHLG
+369 YPDDHLG

-424 VGFVSRRRELSIRQ
+424 VRFVSRRRELAIRQ

-447 VRQMVLEGVV
+447 VRQMVMEGVV
-457 LSIVAGAVALVLTSW
+457 LSIVAGAVALLLTSW
-472 TSKTFAWFFPTNSNP
+472 TSKTFAWFFPANSNP

-495 YRVVIGIAVSS
+495 HKVVIGIAVSS

-516 PAWRSSHAPAIEVL
+516 PAWRSSHAPAVEVL

-555 ALTLPLLLCS
+555 ALSLPLLLCS

-574 LAAANPGFEQD
+574 LAGANPGFEQD
-585 HVLTA
+585 HILTA
-590 SVGLNIAGYSNDEA
+590 SVGLNIAGYSHDEE
-604 QLIRHRILDRVS
+604 QVIRHKILDRVA
-616 ALPGVEVASLTDWIP
+616 ALPGVKVATLTDWIP
-631 MTLIQK
+631 MTLSHK
-637 RNDAYPEGYVPHPH
+637 GVDAYPEGYVPHPH
-651 ESLLVQ
+651 ESLQVVH
-657 NAEVG
+657 AEVS

-675 GREFTL
+675 GREFTPD
-681 NDDEKA
+681 DDEKA
-687 PRVIIVD
+687 PRVLIVD

-703 GQDPLGKRLTVW
+703 GQDPLGKELRVW
-715 GRLFTVVGVAR
+715 GSLFTVVGVVR

-733 NESPEPMVYM
+733 NEAPEPMVYM
-743 NFFQHPGYET
+743 SFFQAGYET
-753 MVQVK
+753 MVQVE
-758 TEGNPVDLEP
+758 TVGNPVDLAP
-768 MVENAIHGID
+768 TVQNTIHEID
-778 SRLPVFDVRSMR
+778 TRLPVFDVRSMR

-795 ASTFAVIESTLA
+795 ASSFAVIQSTLA

-815 ILAITGIYGVVAYR
+815 VLAITGIYGVVAYR

-838 IRMAL
+838 VRMAL

-857 GLWLTGVGLALGLA
+857 GLWLTGIGMALGLA
-871 FALGLTRLIARLLY
+871 FALRLTRIIVRLLY
-885 GIGAHDPLTVASVVM
+885 GIGANDPITIVSVVM
-900 LLGTM
+900 LLGAM
-905 SLVACYFPAHRAMR
+905 SLAACYLPAHRAMR

>member
-1 MEAVR
+1 
-6 EQAKSPIL
+6 
-14 PNHGQ
+14 
-19 GEKAVGLGSGPMG
+19 
-32 ADCGS
+32 
-37 DWVGNVPQA
+37 
-46 GGQYVM
+46 M
-52 KWFPSFDFQR
+52 KWFPSFGFQR
-62 RNRELKEEIEA
+62 RKRELQEEIDA

-82 VARGETEETARQA
+82 VARGETAETARQA

-103 LLVQDVTRQM
+103 PLVQDVTRDM
-113 WGGGWFEQ
+113 WGQAWLEQ

-127 YALRQLRKNP
+127 YALRQLRKSP
-137 GFAITATAM
+137 GFSITATAM
-146 LAIAI
+146 LAVAI

-174 TGELVSLQRGERNFS
+174 TGDLVSLQRGERNFS

-202 REQNHTFAGIL
+202 REQNHTFTGIL
-213 AYHHDW
+213 AYHNDW
-219 ITLTG
+219 IALTG

-230 VYIANVSSNYFDV
+230 AYIANVSANYFDV
-243 LGVKPM
+243 LGIKPA

-261 PAIPNVVLSYS
+261 PDAVTNVVLGYS
-272 LWKTRFA
+272 LWKNRYA
-279 EDPAIV
+279 ADPAIV

-305 VVGAMPGLRDDLW
+305 FVGAAPGLRDDLW

-325 TDPWRM
+325 NDVFRM
-331 THRSGGAVWLN
+331 THRDIVWLI

-351 SRGQAAQDLDT
+351 SRGLAAQDLDT
-362 LMHNIVA
+362 QMRHIVA
-369 AYPNQHLG
+369 AYPDQHLG
-377 ENRITLDPMWRS
+377 DNQITLDPMWRS

-424 VGFVSRRRELSIRQ
+424 VRFVSRRRELAIRQ
-438 SLGANRIQL
+438 SLGANRMQL
-447 VRQMVLEGVV
+447 VRQMMLEGAAI
-457 LSIVAGAVALVLTSW
+457 SIVAGAVALVLTWW
-472 TSKTFAWFFPTNSNP
+472 TSKTFAWFFPANAAP
-487 LILNGSMD
+487 LALNGNVD
-495 YRVVIGIAVSS
+495 HKVVIGIAVFS

-565 GLFLRTLRN
+565 GLFLRTLKN

-604 QLIRHRILDRVS
+604 KLIRRKILDRVS
-616 ALPGVEVASLTDWIP
+616 ALPGVEVATLTDWIP

-637 RNDAYPEGYVPHPH
+637 RTDAYPEGYVPHPH
-651 ESLLVQ
+651 ESLLVE

-675 GREFTL
+675 GREFTQ
-681 NDDEKA
+681 DDDQKTLD
-687 PRVIIVD
+687 VIIVD
-694 QTAARRYWP
+694 QTAARRFWP
-703 GQDPLGKRLTVW
+703 GQDPLGKRLRV
-715 GRLFTVVGVAR
+715 GGSLSTVVGVAR
-726 NSTHTFV
+726 ISTHTFV
-733 NESPEPMVYM
+733 NESPEPMVFISY
-743 NFFQHPGYET
+743 FQHPGFET

-758 TEGNPVDLEP
+758 TEGNPADLTP
-768 MVENAIHGID
+768 AVENAIHEID
-778 SRLPVFDVRSMR
+778 ARLPVFDVRPMR
-790 ESTQM
+790 ASTQM
-795 ASTFAVIESTLA
+795 ASIFAVMESTLA

-815 ILAITGIYGVVAYR
+815 VLAITGIYGVVTYR
-829 TQLRTHEIG
+829 TQMRTHEIG

-857 GLWLTGVGLALGLA
+857 GMWLTGIGLALGLA
-871 FALGLTRLIARLLY
+871 FALGLTRTIARLLY
-885 GIGAHDPLTVASVVM
+885 GIGANDPVTVASVVM
-900 LLGTM
+900 LLGAM
-905 SLVACYFPAHRAMR
+905 SLLACYLPAHRAMR

>member
-1 MEAVR
+1 
-6 EQAKSPIL
+6 
-14 PNHGQ
+14 
-19 GEKAVGLGSGPMG
+19 
-32 ADCGS
+32 
-37 DWVGNVPQA
+37 
-46 GGQYVM
+46 M
-52 KWFPSFDFQR
+52 KWFPSFGFQR
-62 RNRELKEEIEA
+62 RKRELQEEIDA

-82 VARGETEETARQA
+82 VARGETAESARQA

-103 LLVQDVTRQM
+103 PLVQDVTRDM
-113 WGGGWFEQ
+113 WGQALLEQ
-121 LGRDVR
+121 LGRDLR
-127 YALRQLRKNP
+127 YALRQLRKSP
-137 GFAITATAM
+137 GFTITATAM
-146 LAIAI
+146 LAVAI

-174 TGELVSLQRGERNFS
+174 TGDLVSLQRGERNFS

-202 REQNHTFAGIL
+202 REQNRTFTGIL

-230 VYIANVSSNYFDV
+230 VYIANVSANYFDV
-243 LGVKPM
+243 LGIKPV

-254 LAEEETR
+254 LPDEESR
-261 PAIPNVVLSYS
+261 AVPNVVLGYS
-272 LWKTRFA
+272 LWKTRYA
-279 EDPAIV
+279 KDPAIV
-285 GKSIEIARHPVTVI
+285 GKSIELARHPVTVI

-325 TDPWRM
+325 TDVWRM

-351 SRGQAAQDLDT
+351 TRGQAAQDLDT
-362 LMHNIVA
+362 AMRHIVA
-369 AYPNQHLG
+369 AYPDDHLG
-377 ENRITLDPMWRS
+377 DNRITLDPMWRS

-410 VLLLTCAN
+410 VLMLTCAN

-424 VGFVSRRRELSIRQ
+424 VRFVARRRELAIRQ

-472 TSKTFAWFFPTNSNP
+472 TSKTFAWFFPANSNP
-487 LILNGSMD
+487 IILNGSMD
-495 YRVVIGIAVSS
+495 HNVVIGIAVFS

-516 PAWRSSHAPAIEVL
+516 PAWRSSHAPAIDVL

-555 ALTLPLLLCS
+555 ALSLPLLLCS
-565 GLFLRTLRN
+565 ALFLRTLRN
-574 LAAANPGFEQD
+574 LAGANPGFERD
-585 HVLTA
+585 HILTA
-590 SVGLNIAGYSNDEA
+590 SVGLNIAGYSHDEE
-604 QLIRHRILDRVS
+604 QLIRHKILDRVS
-616 ALPGVEVASLTDWIP
+616 ALPGVKVVSLTDWIP
-631 MTLIQK
+631 MTLGHK
-637 RNDAYPEGYVPHPH
+637 GEDAYPEGYVPHPH
-651 ESLLVQ
+651 ESLQVYH
-657 NAEVG
+657 AEVA

-675 GREFTL
+675 GREFTPD
-681 NDDEKA
+681 DDEKA
-687 PRVIIVD
+687 PRVLIVD
-694 QTAARRYWP
+694 QTAAKRYWP
-703 GQDPLGKRLTVW
+703 GQDPLGKRLRVW

-726 NSTHTFV
+726 NSTHIFV
-733 NESPEPMVYM
+733 NEAPEPMVYM
-743 NFFQHPGYET
+743 SFFQVGYET
-753 MVQVK
+753 IVQVK
-758 TEGNPVDLEP
+758 TEGNPVDLAP
-768 MVENAIHGID
+768 AVENAIHEID
-778 SRLPVFDVRSMR
+778 PRLPVFDVRPMR
-790 ESTQM
+790 ESTQV
-795 ASTFAVIESTLA
+795 ASSFAVIQSALA

-815 ILAITGIYGVVAYR
+815 VLAVTGIYGVVAYR
-829 TQLRTHEIG
+829 TQMRTHEIG
-838 IRMAL
+838 VRMAL

-857 GLWLTGVGLALGLA
+857 GLWVTGIGLALGLA

-885 GIGAHDPLTVASVVM
+885 GIGANDPVTVVSVVM
-900 LLGTM
+900 LLGAM
-905 SLVACYFPAHRAMR
+905 SLAACYLPARRAMR